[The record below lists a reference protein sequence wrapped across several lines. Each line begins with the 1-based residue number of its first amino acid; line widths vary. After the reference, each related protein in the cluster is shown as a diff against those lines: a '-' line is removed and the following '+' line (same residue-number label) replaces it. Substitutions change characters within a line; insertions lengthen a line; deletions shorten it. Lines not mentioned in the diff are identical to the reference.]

1 VSDGGALSGAQRRL
15 RYALVGVLVATTFGQ
30 RFGLNFGSYSLNAAL
45 PAMYGFMFLAV
56 LSRALLISRR
66 RLLAYGA
73 CVCVG
78 TLSVTLNAETA
89 STPSLLLMLVMYAPF
104 LCTLCPAALGAGGQA
119 FALQAFSSISMLCAL
134 AGIAQFYAQYVVKA
148 PWLFDF
154 TPYVPSVLRGPSG
167 YNTVI
172 AVGSHYKS
180 NGFFFH
186 EPSDFSFVMA
196 LGLIVEWVGQKR
208 PLRLGC
214 HALALLLTYSG
225 TGIFA
230 LAIGLLFPLGLK
242 TLARISAGLLLA
254 AFAFYALDDVL
265 NLSFT
270 LARAGE
276 FGSER
281 SSAYIRYIAPLRLIS
296 DSFDAGS
303 ASAWL
308 GHGPGTIFSAKPGYA
323 FHDPTWAKIL
333 YEYGTLG
340 FAAFVALFA
349 TALARPQ
356 VPPEIRAMLFGSWL
370 LLGGRLL
377 SPEHNYLTL
386 ALVTLVPL
394 TRRARGAELWMPST
408 QGAVATPP
416 FPRAVA

>member
-1 VSDGGALSGAQRRL
+1 MSEASALSGGQRRL
-15 RYALVGVLVATTFGQ
+15 RIALVLVIVATTLGQ

-45 PAMYGFMFLAV
+45 PATYGLLFLAM
-56 LSRALLISRR
+56 LSGALLISRR

-78 TLSVTLNAETA
+78 TVSSALNAGSA
-89 STPSLLLMLVMYAPF
+89 STSSLWLMLVMYAPF
-104 LCTLCPAALGAGGQA
+104 ICALSPAAFGSSEREFPLRV
-119 FALQAFSSISMLCAL
+119 FSNVSTFCAL
-134 AGIAQFYAQYVVKA
+134 AGIAQFYAQYVVTA

-154 TPYVPSVLRGPSG
+154 TPYLPSVIRGPAG

-196 LGLIVEWVGQKR
+196 LGIMVEWLGQKR
-208 PLRLGC
+208 PLRLAC

-230 LAIGLLFPLGLK
+230 LAIGLAFPLGLK
-242 TLARISAGLLLA
+242 TLLRVSATLLLA
-254 AFAFYALDDVL
+254 AIAFYALDDLL

-276 FGSER
+276 FNSER
-281 SSAYIRYIAPLRLIS
+281 SSAYIRYIAPLRLIR
-296 DSFDAGS
+296 DTFDAGS
-303 ASAWL
+303 ASGWF
-308 GHGPGTIFSAKPGYA
+308 GHGPGTIFFTKPGYV
-323 FHDPTWAKIL
+323 FHDPTWAKLL
-333 YEYGTLG
+333 YEYGAAG
-340 FAAFVALFA
+340 FAAVVALFWI
-349 TALARPQ
+349 ALSRPQ
-356 VPPEIRAMLFGSWL
+356 VAPEIRAMLFGSWL

-377 SPEHNYLTL
+377 SPEHNYLTF

-394 TRRARGAELWMPST
+394 AWRNPGSELIPPRHGAL
-408 QGAVATPP
+408 APP